1 MTIYFSG
8 SWAINKNGEASAT
21 GGLWYSENDE
31 RNIALRID
39 LKNPTHQIGE
49 LAGVCWAIKREP
61 LHTKLHLI
69 GSSKLVV

>member
-21 GGLWYSENDE
+21 GGLWYGENDE